1 LGGEIMKKLTIFI
14 FILFTIS
21 LSCKDSIKTPKSP
34 DEPSVLKVQEE
45 SKSESKTATSD
56 YNVNFQNQK
65 GSFGKGKLLSTKNFA
80 LNLVWDGNESGGKKI
95 SIDNVKTLRVKGYT
109 PVKKVKDKL
118 GFVFYYPYMYDLE
131 LKDGTIVKNAKGNI
145 KELESFTAYSGN
157 NKIKC
162 YTYFMRYW
170 LEDKK
175 MFNDNK
181 SKDFNE
187 KPKVP
192 GEVVIYIEF
201 KG

>member
-1 LGGEIMKKLTIFI
+1 MIKRLTFFI

-21 LSCKDSIKTPKSP
+21 LSCKDSIKTPKLP

-45 SKSESKTATSD
+45 NKSESKTTTSD
-56 YNVNFQNQK
+56 YSVNFQNQK
-65 GSFGKGKLLSTKNFA
+65 GSFGKGKLLSTKNFS
-80 LNLVWDGNESGGKKI
+80 LNLVWDGNDSGAKKV
-95 SIDNVKTLRVKGYT
+95 SIDDVKTIRIKGYT

-118 GFVFYYPYMYDLE
+118 AIVSYRPYMFDLE
-131 LKDGTIVKNAKGNI
+131 LKDGTIIKNAKGNI
-145 KELESFTAYSGN
+145 KELEMFTAYNGN
-157 NKIKC
+157 NKVKC
-162 YTYFMRYW
+162 YTFFVRYW